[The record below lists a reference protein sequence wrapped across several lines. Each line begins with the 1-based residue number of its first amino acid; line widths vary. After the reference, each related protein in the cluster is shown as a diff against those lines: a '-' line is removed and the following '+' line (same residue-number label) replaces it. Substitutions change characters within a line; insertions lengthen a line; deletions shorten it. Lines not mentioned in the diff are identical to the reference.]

1 MELSKII
8 ELVQK
13 ELNKIDNKIPI
24 EASGRHIHLSQ
35 KDSEILFGKDYN
47 FTVVKELS
55 QPGQFACKERVRLV
69 GPKGI
74 IEGVVVL
81 GPVRNKTQVELSL
94 TDARILGVKGTLRI
108 SGDILNTP
116 GLIITNGENILKLEE
131 GVIVAKNHIHMTPVD
146 AEKFNVKDGELVKV
160 KVYSERPLIFEDV
173 IIRVTEKS
181 KLAMHIDYDEANA
194 CMLSKESYGEI
205 YG

>member
-1 MELSKII
+1 MELSKLI
-8 ELVQK
+8 ELVQT
-13 ELNKIDNKIPI
+13 ELNKATKRIPI

-35 KDSEILFGKDYN
+35 KDSEILFGKDYK
-47 FTVVKELS
+47 FTVIKELS

-94 TDARILGVKGTLRI
+94 TDARLLGIKGVLRI
-108 SGDILNTP
+108 SGDINNTP
-116 GLIITNGENILKLEE
+116 GIIVTNGENILKLDE
-131 GVIVAKNHIHMTPVD
+131 GVIVAKNHIHMTPED
-146 AEKFNVKDGELVKV
+146 AKNYNVKDGELVKI

-173 IIRVTEKS
+173 VIRVTEKS

-194 CMLSKESYGEI
+194 CMLAKDSYGEI

>member
-1 MELSKII
+1 MELSKLI
-8 ELVQK
+8 ELVQT
-13 ELNKIDNKIPI
+13 ELNKATKKIPI

-35 KDSEILFGKDYN
+35 KDSEILFGKDYK
-47 FTVVKELS
+47 FTVIKELS

-69 GPKGI
+69 GPKGV

-81 GPVRNKTQVELSL
+81 GPERNKTQVELSL
-94 TDARILGVKGTLRI
+94 TDARLLGIKGVLRI
-108 SGDILNTP
+108 SGDINNTP
-116 GLIITNGENILKLEE
+116 GIIVTNGENILKLDE
-131 GVIVAKNHIHMTPVD
+131 GVIVAKNHIHMTLED
-146 AEKFNVKDGELVKV
+146 AKNYNVKDGELVKI

-173 IIRVTEKS
+173 VIRVTEKS

-194 CMLSKESYGEI
+194 CMLAKDSYGEI

>member
-1 MELSKII
+1 MELSKLI
-8 ELVQK
+8 ELVQT
-13 ELNKIDNKIPI
+13 ELNKAIKKIPI

-35 KDSEILFGKDYN
+35 KDSEILFGKDYK
-47 FTVVKELS
+47 FTVIKELS

-69 GPKGI
+69 GPKGV

-94 TDARILGVKGTLRI
+94 TDARLLGIKGVLRI
-108 SGDILNTP
+108 SGDINNTP
-116 GLIITNGENILKLEE
+116 GIIVTNGENILKLDE
-131 GVIVAKNHIHMTPVD
+131 GVIVAKNHIHMTLED
-146 AEKFNVKDGELVKV
+146 AKNYNVKDGELVKI

-173 IIRVTEKS
+173 VIRVTEKS

-194 CMLSKESYGEI
+194 CMLAKDSYGEI

>member
-1 MELSKII
+1 MELSKLI
-8 ELVQK
+8 ELVQN
-13 ELNKIDNKIPI
+13 ELNKVTKKIPI

-35 KDSEILFGKDYN
+35 KDSKILFGKDYK
-47 FTVVKELS
+47 FTVIKELS

-81 GPVRNKTQVELSL
+81 GPVRNRTQVELSL
-94 TDARILGVKGTLRI
+94 TDARLLGIKGVLRI
-108 SGDILNTP
+108 SGDTNNTP
-116 GLIITNGENILKLEE
+116 GIIVTNGENILKLDE
-131 GVIVAKNHIHMTPVD
+131 GVIVAKNHIHMTPKD
-146 AEKFNVKDGELVKV
+146 AKNHNVKDGELVKI

-173 IIRVTEKS
+173 VIRVTEKS
-181 KLAMHIDYDEANA
+181 KLAIHIDYDEANA
-194 CMLSKESYGEI
+194 CMLAKDSYGEI